1 MFKDLSVQDLLR
13 NPKDMT
19 DEELVYCYDTQPDA
33 MHVFYGHPEYQTW
46 VREIQEEYERRFL
59 RDFVEFWEREVKFAC
74 DEESEQ
80 IRG

>member
-1 MFKDLSVQDLLR
+1 MFV
-13 NPKDMT
+13 NPKDMSD
-19 DEELVYCYDTQPDA
+19 DELAYCYDTNPDPA
-33 MHVFYGHPEYQTW
+33 HIAAGTPEYQQW